1 MKETDKNKQ
10 LIINMAASLLS
21 CLVSLGIS
29 FLITPT
35 VIYKLGSEAQGFVTM
50 ANNFV
55 SYAAIAAMALNSMA
69 GRFITVKIHQNDAE
83 GANRYFNS
91 VMYANLVI
99 VAVLLLPCTL
109 VVLYLEKLVNIS
121 PALVT
126 DVKLLFATMFLNF
139 MVTIIATTFSNR
151 VPPADFSTFKVKSPS
166 STTEPA

>member
-55 SYAAIAAMALNSMA
+55 TTALS
-69 GRFITVKIHQNDAE
+69 T
-83 GANRYFNS
+83 
-91 VMYANLVI
+91 
-99 VAVLLLPCTL
+99 PC
-109 VVLYLEKLVNIS
+109 S
-121 PALVT
+121 ASG
-126 DVKLLFATMFLNF
+126 M
-139 MVTIIATTFSNR
+139 
-151 VPPADFSTFKVKSPS
+151 
-166 STTEPA
+166 